1 MKIGLYF
8 GSFNPIHLGHLIL
21 ASYLYEHSDLNEVW
35 FVVSPHNPLKLKS
48 TLLEDHH
55 RLEMVYKAVE
65 DYDYLKVSD
74 IEFKL
79 SKPSYTVDTLIHLKE
94 KYGNHEFTLIMGQDS
109 LTHLHKWK
117 NYKVLL
123 ENYELM
129 VYPRITGAKVPK
141 EYINHPTVHLIK
153 APIIELS
160 SSAIRKDILDMK
172 SVRAYMPQKSW
183 EYLDVMNFYKPK

>member
-1 MKIGLYF
+1 M
-8 GSFNPIHLGHLIL
+8 
-21 ASYLYEHSDLNEVW
+21 
-35 FVVSPHNPLKLKS
+35 
-48 TLLEDHH
+48 EDHH

-65 DYDYLKVSD
+65 DFDYLKVSD

-79 SKPSYTVDTLIHLKE
+79 SKPSFTVDTLIHLKE
-94 KYGNHEFTLIMGQDS
+94 KYENHEFTLIMGQDS

-117 NYKVLL
+117 NYEVLL

-129 VYPRITGAKVPK
+129 VYPRITGDNMPK
-141 EYINHPTVHLIK
+141 EYVNHPKIQLIN

-160 SSAIRKDILDMK
+160 SSAIRKDILNNK

-183 EYLDVMNFYKPK
+183 EYLDIMNFYKPK